1 MRRRSLEAR
10 AHPLPEPTE
19 VLAEVVAAVDLEILA
34 ATRDELAFVP
44 SLVDAVNDVMFSGD
58 EAAVR
63 EVLASAADALV
74 PVAEALVRA
83 PGTAWWWS
91 PCDKG
96 AQRWIGFSRGPE
108 RPPRGEPTEAL
119 AQWVRSETEDEARS
133 ARLVPFPPR
142 RATPRCSGT
151 WWSTPPGRLVRT
163 TRALP
168 GLAAVGLALTEEEP
182 ADDAVAVWEVT
193 SSPDAKVFEVDG
205 PGAWCALAEQFPR
218 EVTLSRRHDW
228 LRWTGFEGR
237 WFLPDWAKVADAFD
251 AVHLTV
257 AGHLEASYR
266 ALLVSSGATCLAGF
280 DPDETIWLTDVV
292 TAGRIVEAWEGDIG
306 RNRFQDR
313 ARPWLDQGPSRE
325 GLGG

>member
-1 MRRRSLEAR
+1 MSLGGG
-10 AHPLPEPTE
+10 T
-19 VLAEVVAAVDLEILA
+19 D
-34 ATRDELAFVP
+34 ATRLLA
-44 SLVDAVNDVMFSGD
+44 G
-58 EAAVR
+58 
-63 EVLASAADALV
+63 
-74 PVAEALVRA
+74 
-83 PGTAWWWS
+83 
-91 PCDKG
+91 
-96 AQRWIGFSRGPE
+96 
-108 RPPRGEPTEAL
+108 PRG
-119 AQWVRSETEDEARS
+119 
-133 ARLVPFPPR
+133 
-142 RATPRCSGT
+142 
-151 WWSTPPGRLVRT
+151 
-163 TRALP
+163 RALCAAIA
-168 GLAAVGLALTEEEP
+168 GLDGHRL
-182 ADDAVAVWEVT
+182 
-193 SSPDAKVFEVDG
+193 DG
-205 PGAWCALAEQFPR
+205 PGAWCALTEQFPR